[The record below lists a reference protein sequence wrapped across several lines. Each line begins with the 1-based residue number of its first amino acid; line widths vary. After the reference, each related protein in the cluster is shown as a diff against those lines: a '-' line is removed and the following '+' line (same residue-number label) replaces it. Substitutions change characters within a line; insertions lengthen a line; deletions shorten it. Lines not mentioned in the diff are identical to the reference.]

1 LTSVLE
7 ITLLAECPIDR
18 GKIMFDFEHPSFT
31 NPPLLPEA
39 VEDPRFLNEC
49 EDTARAHY
57 SDEVATGK

>member
-1 LTSVLE
+1 
-7 ITLLAECPIDR
+7 
-18 GKIMFDFEHPSFT
+18 MFDFEHPSFT

-49 EDTARAHY
+49 EDAARAHY